1 MGSDIIIWPTLL
13 SIHRSWEVPWTVKI
27 LGLHEFKDRIV
38 YGAHLIGSD
47 TILPTSGLALLHTS
61 DLKGLTEKSISELLN
76 STELTSPSSNFRR
89 NLGTITVE
97 IGTHEST
104 NEDTTILT
112 VDFSANVIVLVIRVL
127 TILLV
132 DLCFLERESDHR
144 MQREI
149 GSTTENRI
157 RSSGLISLTDSLSIT
172 LTREHR
178 TYKLLFVCHNLKI
191 LKISVN
197 KCKKLNF
204 YMCFYVYLIQ
214 STSKIF
220 WISWN
225 ELIREEGEECPTP
238 LTLIPHLYNPKISEI
253 CIR

>member
-47 TILPTSGLALLHTS
+47 TILPTSSLALLHTGNP
-61 DLKGLTEKSISELLN
+61 KGLTEKSVSELLD
-76 STELTSPSSNFRR
+76 STELTSPSSDFRR
-89 NLGTITVE
+89 NLGTIAIE
-97 IGTHEST
+97 IGTHESSDE
-104 NEDTTILT
+104 NATILT
-112 VDFSANVIVLVIRVL
+112 VDFGTNVIVLVIRVL

-144 MQREI
+144 MQRKI

-178 TYKLLFVCHNLKI
+178 TYKLFFVCHNLKI

-214 STSKIF
+214 LTSKIF
-220 WISWN
+220 WILWN
-225 ELIREEGEECPTP
+225 ELRREEREECPPPSPSLSYT
-238 LTLIPHLYNPKISEI
+238 IRWEHLVLM
-253 CIR
+253 

>member
-1 MGSDIIIWPTLL
+1 MGSDIIIWPALL

-38 YGAHLIGSD
+38 YDAHLIGSD
-47 TILPTSGLALLHTS
+47 TILPTSGLALLHTG
-61 DLKGLTEKSISELLN
+61 DLKGLTEKSISKLLD
-76 STELTSPSSNFRR
+76 STKLTSPSSDFRR
-89 NLGTITVE
+89 NLGTITIE
-97 IGTHEST
+97 IGAHEGS
-104 NEDTTILT
+104 NENTTILT
-112 VDFSANVIVLVIRVL
+112 IDFGANVIILVIRVL

-144 MQREI
+144 MQRKI
-149 GSTTENRI
+149 RRTTENRI
-157 RSSGLISLTDSLSIT
+157 RSSSLISLANSLSIT

-220 WISWN
+220 WMSWN
-225 ELIREEGEECPTP
+225 ELIREKREECPTP
-238 LTLIPHLYNPKISEI
+238 LLLYFYTIKWEHLVLT
-253 CIR
+253 